1 MPSFVFVGP
10 DAVPVA
16 CAGQVVRAKLR
27 PCELGQGQLTQH
39 NGKRLK
45 GGAGDAVRPLSCW
58 LGPTGSGVRMPW
70 CSHWCWSRVCASAC
84 QGCRQLGHAGVLLW
98 ARKLATQP
106 RCSWCPQ
113 ECQAKMGSLMFASCI
128 RPRQMVHLASGSA
141 LGVVL
146 SEQSGGSVR
155 STVGHGRPAMDR
167 WKKQKR
173 RHRLK
178 PSEVHMH
185 AVRPATLLL
194 VSFFFS
200 GPFVFLC
207 VFLFFCLGPR

>member
-1 MPSFVFVGP
+1 M
-10 DAVPVA
+10 
-16 CAGQVVRAKLR
+16 
-27 PCELGQGQLTQH
+27 
-39 NGKRLK
+39 
-45 GGAGDAVRPLSCW
+45 RPLSCW

-106 RCSWCPQ
+106 GCSWCPQ
-113 ECQAKMGSLMFASCI
+113 EGQAKMGSLMFASCI
-128 RPRQMVHLASGSA
+128 RPRQMLHLASGSA

-146 SEQSGGSVR
+146 SEQSSGSSVR

-167 WKKQKR
+167 WKRQKR

-194 VSFFFS
+194 VCVFFVS
-200 GPFVFLC
+200 GPFLFNC
-207 VFLFFCLGPR
+207 VCFFLFFLFGAPVKKSNCFYTGQFPEYANGATVF